1 VNTHQEEVIVD
12 KPGVLLM
19 FLGAIL
25 IAILLFVNLKFTLWV
40 TLFLASIAIA
50 AVGAVLAIIDLA
62 KKIKQEKMNK

>member
-1 VNTHQEEVIVD
+1 MHQEEVIVD

-25 IAILLFVNLKFTLWV
+25 IAVLLFVNLKFTIWV

-50 AVGAVLAIIDLA
+50 AVGAVLSILELA
-62 KKIKQEKMNK
+62 KKIKQEKLNK

>member
-1 VNTHQEEVIVD
+1 MD

-50 AVGAVLAIIDLA
+50 AVGAVLSIIDLA

>member
-1 VNTHQEEVIVD
+1 MNTHQEEVIVD

-25 IAILLFVNLKFTLWV
+25 MAILLFVNLKFTLWV
-40 TLFLASIAIA
+40 TLFLASIAVA

-62 KKIKQEKMNK
+62 KKIKQEKMDK

>member
-1 VNTHQEEVIVD
+1 MHQEEVIVD

-25 IAILLFVNLKFTLWV
+25 IAVLLFVNLKFTIWV

-50 AVGAVLAIIDLA
+50 AVGAVLSIIELA
-62 KKIKQEKMNK
+62 KKIKQEKLNK

>member
-1 VNTHQEEVIVD
+1 MD